1 MVLTQSRRQHS
12 DIVNCIPCYDEAHE
26 ELGPYVCHEL
36 WAQLAMSTVSPNRR
50 VVEAIIQSAAIYSI
64 ASASLAITIF
74 SSPDVVYL
82 AVSQLL
88 SPLIVRR
95 LHLYIEGV

>member
-1 MVLTQSRRQHS
+1 MARMKSYIVALIMWRILRANTPRLLGEGRSRTMLNLTR
-12 DIVNCIPCYDEAHE
+12 Y
-26 ELGPYVCHEL
+26 
-36 WAQLAMSTVSPNRR
+36 RR

-74 SSPDVVYL
+74 TSPNFGYL

-95 LHLYIEGV
+95 LHLYIEGA